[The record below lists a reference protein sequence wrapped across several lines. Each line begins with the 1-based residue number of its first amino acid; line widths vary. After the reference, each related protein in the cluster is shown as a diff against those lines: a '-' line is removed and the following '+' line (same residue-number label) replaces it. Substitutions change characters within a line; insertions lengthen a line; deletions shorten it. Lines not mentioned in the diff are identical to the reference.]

1 MELHG
6 MIPTG
11 TIPDI
16 ILTLQ
21 AKFCTMSFSKYCT
34 VISAAVILSA
44 GTISA
49 QESLRQRIAENPL
62 VAAGNGNVYP
72 VPDQGAPKALKGFK
86 PFYISHYSRHGSR
99 WLISRADYQRPM
111 SVLQEQYKRGNLTT
125 LGEDVMHRLEIVC
138 QAAESRYEELTVKG
152 AQQQRDIARR
162 MFNNYPEV
170 FDKGAKVRARSTIVI
185 RCILSMNA
193 FTNALS
199 GCNNALDINA
209 DASKHDMYY
218 MNWHDQ
224 EHIVPDKDMRAVTDS
239 INKANIHPER
249 FMSSIFK
256 NPEGI
261 SQSFFSEMYMICGNV
276 QGTTVSEVSFWD
288 LFTTDELYSLYYCSN
303 AGWYF
308 NHGNS
313 PAKNNMRPFVQ
324 TNLLRT
330 IIAQA
335 DNAIGG
341 GEFAADLRFGH
352 DGNLSS
358 LVTLMNINGLGAS
371 VKEIDRISEVWSITD
386 IIPMAANLQMVFY
399 RNKAGEVIV
408 HFALNEK
415 EATLPI
421 DTYQPAGTKKSSN
434 AKFYRWSDVKSYW
447 NGILACSPVKD

>member
-1 MELHG
+1 MNFPG
-6 MIPTG
+6 KIS
-11 TIPDI
+11 I
-16 ILTLQ
+16 
-21 AKFCTMSFSKYCT
+21 
-34 VISAAVILSA
+34 ISAALILSA
-44 GTISA
+44 AAVSA

-62 VAAGNGNVYP
+62 TAAGNSSVYP
-72 VPDQGAPKALKGFK
+72 APDPHQGAPKAPKGFK

-99 WLISRADYQRPM
+99 WLISREDYSRPQNI
-111 SVLQEQYKRGNLTT
+111 LHEQYEKGNLTA
-125 LGEDVMHRLEIVC
+125 LGEDVMRRLDIVC
-138 QAAESRYEELTVKG
+138 NAAEGRYEELTEKG
-152 AQQQRDIARR
+152 AEQHKAIAER

-170 FDKGAKVRARSTIVI
+170 LGGNAKVRARSTTVI

-199 GCNNALDINA
+199 GCNQSLEINA
-209 DASKHDMYY
+209 DASRHDMYY
-218 MNWHDQ
+218 MNWDDPD
-224 EHIVPDKDMRAVTDS
+224 HIVPDVDLRAVTDS
-239 INKANIHPER
+239 IRKANLKPQR

-261 SQSFFSEMYMICGNV
+261 SGSFYSDIYMICGNV
-276 QGTTVSEVSFWD
+276 QGTTASDVSFWD
-288 LFTTDELYSLYYCSN
+288 LFTADELYTLYYCSN

-335 DNAIGG
+335 DDAIKD
-341 GEFAADLRFGH
+341 GEYAADLRFGH

-386 IIPMAANLQMVFY
+386 IIPMAANLQMAFY
-399 RNKAGEVIV
+399 RNKSGEVLV

-415 EATLPI
+415 EAELPI
-421 DTYQPAGTKKSSN
+421 DAYQPDDKNNSH
-434 AKFYRWSDVKSYW
+434 AKFYQWNSVKSYW
-447 NGILACSPVKD
+447 NSILSSSPVK

>member
-1 MELHG
+1 MKKCSIFVTKLKTDYC
-6 MIPTG
+6 P
-11 TIPDI
+11 
-16 ILTLQ
+16 
-21 AKFCTMSFSKYCT
+21 MSLSKYFT
-34 VISAAVILSA
+34 VVSAAIILSA

-49 QESLRQRIAENPL
+49 QESLRQRISENPL

-99 WLISRADYQRPM
+99 WLISREDYQRPM
-111 SVLQEQYKRGNLTT
+111 SVLQEQYNRSNLTS
-125 LGEDVMHRLEIVC
+125 LGEDVMHRLEVVC
-138 QAAESRYEELTVKG
+138 KAAESRYEELTVKG
-152 AQQQRDIARR
+152 AEQQRDIARR

-170 FDKGAKVRARSTIVI
+170 FGNDAKVRARSTAVI

-199 GCNNALDINA
+199 GCNKTLDINA

-218 MNWHDQ
+218 MNWHDP
-224 EHIVPDKDMRAVTDS
+224 EHIVPDVDMRAVTDS
-239 INKANIHPER
+239 ISKANIRPQR
-249 FMSSIFK
+249 FMCSIFK

-261 SQSFFSEMYMICGNV
+261 SPSFFSEMYMICGNV

-288 LFTTDELYSLYYCSN
+288 LFTADELYSLYYCSN

-324 TNLLRT
+324 TYLLRT

-335 DNAIGG
+335 DNAIGD

-408 HFALNEK
+408 HFALNER

-421 DTYQPAGTKKSSN
+421 DAYQPAGAKKSST
-434 AKFYRWSDVKSYW
+434 AKFYLWDDVKSYW
-447 NGILACSPVKD
+447 NDILACSPVKN